1 MGLCGNEDVGQ
12 MSAWYILAAMGIHP
26 ICPGNSRYEITS
38 PVFQEVEIKLDQ
50 RFYPGKKFKIVAHNN
65 SSENIYIQS
74 VALNGK
80 KINRLWI
87 THDEITEGGVLEMY
101 MGKKPLLI
109 K

>member
-1 MGLCGNEDVGQ
+1 MFSGV
-12 MSAWYILAAMGIHP
+12 SFH
-26 ICPGNSRYEITS
+26 SRYEITS

-50 RFYPGKKFKIVAHNN
+50 RFYTGKTFKIIAYNK

-74 VALNGK
+74 VALNSK

-101 MGKKPLLI
+101 MDKKPLLV